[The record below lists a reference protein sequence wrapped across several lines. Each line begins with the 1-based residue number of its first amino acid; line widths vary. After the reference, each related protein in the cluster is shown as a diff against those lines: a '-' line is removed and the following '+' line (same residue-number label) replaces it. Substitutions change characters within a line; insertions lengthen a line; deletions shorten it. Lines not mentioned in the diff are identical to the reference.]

1 MTPSDIRV
9 DFIGLFIDET
19 RIRHDRVAM
28 GLGVAFLPELV
39 NVVFYIFELLGR
51 PGTSRSPSRVPLIQQ
66 YEQHG
71 WNGGLISRASASNVQ
86 WFTWER

>member
-39 NVVFYIFELLGR
+39 NVVFYIFELLGI
-51 PGTSRSPSRVPLIQQ
+51 G
-66 YEQHG
+66 
-71 WNGGLISRASASNVQ
+71 RAHV
-86 WFTWER
+86 